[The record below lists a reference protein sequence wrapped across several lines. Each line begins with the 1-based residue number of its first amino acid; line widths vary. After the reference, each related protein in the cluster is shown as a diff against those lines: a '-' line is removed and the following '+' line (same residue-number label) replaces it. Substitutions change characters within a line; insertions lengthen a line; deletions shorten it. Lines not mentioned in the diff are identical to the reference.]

1 MGADVRDA
9 ELVTRYLE
17 TRDLGL
23 FEELVARHR
32 DRMMRLVLSVLG
44 PDLGNDAEDVVQ
56 EAFLKA
62 HDRLASFRG
71 QSRFGSWLYRIAY
84 NRSLD
89 YRRSAARRQRRAREA
104 AADPAGP
111 PRVDGAGGQWLLTAE
126 RDRVVRATLDR
137 VPQPYQTALHSYY
150 WLELPVA
157 EIAELLGVAPG
168 TVKSYLHRGRARLA
182 RLLEEAP
189 WFEEARSP
197 EEEVWRHD
205 R

>member
-17 TRDLGL
+17 THDLGL
-23 FEELVARHR
+23 FDELVARYR
-32 DRMMRLVLSVLG
+32 ERMMRLVLSVLG
-44 PDLGNDAEDVVQ
+44 PELARDAEDVVQ

-84 NRSLD
+84 NKALD
-89 YRRSAARRQRRAREA
+89 HRRSAARRRRRAHES
-104 AADPAGP
+104 AADPSGP
-111 PRVDGAGGQWLLTAE
+111 PRVDHAAGERLLADE
-126 RDRVVRATLDR
+126 RERAVRAALAR
-137 VPQPYQTALHSYY
+137 VPQPYQTALRSYY

-157 EIAELLGVAPG
+157 EIAELLGVARG

-182 RLLEEAP
+182 RLLDDEGMT
-189 WFEEARSP
+189 R
-197 EEEVWRHD
+197 
-205 R
+205 